1 VTAIEMIETA
11 VAHHNAGRVD
21 DAERLYRQAL
31 EVDPDNADAWHLL
44 GLLVAQR
51 GNADGGRKLI
61 ERAIQL
67 KSDADLYHINL
78 ASLNGACGLNEEAVA
93 GYRRAIELNP
103 RVPAVVHAGLGQALA
118 GLGRNEEAVQALE
131 WAVKREPN
139 VEWIVTLAEALG
151 RVGRQQ
157 ESLQWIEQAIRLR
170 PNFAEAHGALG
181 LAMEREGRLDEAEAC
196 YRKAIEL
203 EPKLVQAHNNLG
215 HVLNQRR
222 QFDEAV
228 DSLER
233 AIKLRPDL
241 AQAYNNLGDAM
252 RGQGRRGAA
261 IASYRQA
268 VHLNAKLQAAW
279 DSLGSLL
286 MSSREHSAAADAFR
300 QSTAIR
306 PTPAALVDLGLAAA
320 GVDQYDEAID
330 AVRKAI
336 QLAPNSSMPYR
347 VLGTMLRWC
356 GRLDEAIGEFK
367 RAMFLDPRDHIAHS
381 GLLYAMLFHDDTGGR
396 YAPQRIFE
404 EHVAWGKRHTAGIT
418 PLPPP
423 ANDPSPDRRL
433 RVGYIS
439 PNFRNQAVLFFVL
452 PILENHDSWE
462 VEVFCYSDVQSPDEW
477 TQRVRDAADEWR
489 DTAKLSDEE
498 LAKQIRDDRIDV
510 LVELTGHIGD
520 GRLRALTYKPAP
532 VQVSYIGYQA
542 TSGVPAVDYLLTDD
556 WADPPGKTEQFYGER
571 PFRLPES
578 FFVYLPPPEAPAVG
592 PLPAEANG
600 FVTFGCLNNLAKVT
614 PRAISLWCE
623 ILKATPNSR
632 LVLLAPGSA
641 ETDERIR
648 AAFAAGGVVAER
660 IEIVRRATP
669 VEYLARYNRID
680 IALDPVPFN
689 GHTTTCDAAWMGCPT
704 VNRSGEI
711 YAHRYGGSVMRNL
724 NLAELVTES
733 DEQYITAATALAGD
747 VQRMARIRRELRETM
762 SRSIITDGKRFTI
775 NLERAYRQMWRGWCA
790 AR

>member
-1 VTAIEMIETA
+1 MIESA
-11 VAHHNAGRVD
+11 VAHHNAGRID
-21 DAERLYRQAL
+21 EAEKLYRQAL
-31 EVDPDNADAWHLL
+31 EVEPENADGWHLL
-44 GLLVAQR
+44 GLLLAQR
-51 GNADGGRKLI
+51 GNSEGGRKLI
-61 ERAIQL
+61 ERAIQINP
-67 KSDADLYHINL
+67 DADLYHVNL
-78 ASLNGACGLNEEAVA
+78 ASLNGACGLNEQAVS

-139 VEWIVTLAEALG
+139 VGWIVTLAEALG
-151 RVGRQQ
+151 RIGRQQ
-157 ESLQWIEQAIRLR
+157 ESLHWIEQAIRLR
-170 PNFAEAHGALG
+170 PDFAEAHGAMG
-181 LAMEREGRLDEAEAC
+181 LAMEREGRLDDAEAC
-196 YRKAIEL
+196 YRKAIKL

-215 HVLNQRR
+215 HVLNQRGR
-222 QFDEAV
+222 FDDAV
-228 DSLER
+228 ESLEQ
-233 AIKLRPDL
+233 AIRLRPDL

-252 RGQGRRGAA
+252 RGQSRRSAA

-268 VHLNAKLQAAW
+268 VHLNPNLQAAW

-286 MSSREHSAAADAFR
+286 MSNREHSAAVEAFR
-300 QSTAIR
+300 RSTSIR
-306 PTPAALVDLGLAAA
+306 ATPGALVDLGLAAA

-330 AVRKAI
+330 ALRKAI

-356 GRLDEAIGEFK
+356 GRLDEAIAEFK

-381 GLLYAMLFHDDTGGR
+381 GLLYAMLFHDDTEGR
-396 YAPQRIFE
+396 YTPQRIFE

-418 PLPPP
+418 PLPP
-423 ANDPSPDRRL
+423 ANNDPSPDRRL
-433 RVGYIS
+433 RIGYIS

-452 PILENHDSWE
+452 PILENHDPWE
-462 VEVFCYSDVQSPDEW
+462 VEVFCYSDVQSPDDW
-477 TQRVRDAADEWR
+477 TRRVQDHADQWR
-489 DTAKLSDEE
+489 DSTKLNNEQ
-498 LAKQIRDDRIDV
+498 LAKQIRDDRIDI

-520 GRLRALTYKPAP
+520 GRLRALAYKPAP

-542 TSGVPAVDYLLTDD
+542 TSGVPAVDHFLTDD
-556 WADPPGKTEQFYGER
+556 WADPPGTTEQFYVER

-578 FFVYLPPPEAPAVG
+578 YFVYLPPPEAPAVG
-592 PLPAEANG
+592 PLPAEAND
-600 FVTFGCLNNLAKVT
+600 FITFGCLNNLAKVT
-614 PRAISLWCE
+614 PRSIALWCE
-623 ILKATPNSR
+623 ILKATSNSR

-648 AAFAAGGVVAER
+648 AAFHAGGVAKDR

-680 IALDPVPFN
+680 IALDPMPFN

-704 VNRSGEI
+704 VTLSGEI

-724 NLAELVTES
+724 NLAELVADG
-733 DEQYITAATALAGD
+733 DEQYVTAATALAGD
-747 VQRMARIRRELRETM
+747 MPRLARIRRELREVM
-762 SRSIITDGKRFTI
+762 SRSIITDGTRFTT
-775 NLERAYRQMWRGWCA
+775 NLERAYRQMWRSWCTA
-790 AR
+790 H